1 MKKQT
6 LYASRLKPLFILMVL
21 IVLAPVLFH
30 SPYYLTVLVLIGIY
44 SIITLGL
51 SLLMGY
57 AGQISLGHAAFFG
70 IGAYTSGILTVKYGV
85 APLVAM
91 LAGILLTGL
100 IAFAVG
106 IPTLKLK
113 EHFLALATIGFN
125 IIVYIVILGM
135 YDLTGGASGLTGIPK
150 FSVFGFDIRGEWN
163 YYFLVWGIVLLLA
176 SFCINLVQ
184 SHIGRVLRGIHDS
197 EIATLTQGIDVLKY
211 KLQIFVLSAVFASAA
226 GSLYAH
232 FMNFLAPGTFYVLAS
247 IQLLIMVVVGGA
259 QPIWGAILGAFVMT
273 VLAEGVRHYV
283 PMVMD
288 VGGEIEIIIYGL
300 LLVLVMMF
308 MPKGL
313 LPMIGAIQER
323 FRRRKLP
330 EGGGPHG
337 QRTVGS

>member
-247 IQLLIMVVVGGA
+247 IQLLIMVVVGGLNRF
-259 QPIWGAILGAFVMT
+259 GARS
-273 VLAEGVRHYV
+273 LA
-283 PMVMD
+283 
-288 VGGEIEIIIYGL
+288 L
-300 LLVLVMMF
+300 
-308 MPKGL
+308 
-313 LPMIGAIQER
+313 
-323 FRRRKLP
+323 
-330 EGGGPHG
+330 
-337 QRTVGS
+337 S